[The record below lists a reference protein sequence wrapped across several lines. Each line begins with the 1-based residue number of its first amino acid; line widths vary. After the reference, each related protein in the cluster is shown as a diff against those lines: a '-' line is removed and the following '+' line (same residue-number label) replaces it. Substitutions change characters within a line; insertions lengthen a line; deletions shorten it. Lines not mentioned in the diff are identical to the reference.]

1 MTMVSS
7 QRFVRL
13 IIVSKH
19 LNVLCYWVAMNASSW
34 SAVPGTWLSISGSPN
49 RCHVVVH
56 ELTVADQLS
65 QVLVDS
71 LGVGMNRSSLTLLP
85 REIDNQFGER
95 GIESSLLAC
104 N

>member
-1 MTMVSS
+1 M
-7 QRFVRL
+7 
-13 IIVSKH
+13 
-19 LNVLCYWVAMNASSW
+19 
-34 SAVPGTWLSISGSPN
+34 
-49 RCHVVVH
+49 VH

-71 LGVGMNRSSLTLLP
+71 LGVGMNKSSLTLLP

>member
-1 MTMVSS
+1 M
-7 QRFVRL
+7 
-13 IIVSKH
+13 
-19 LNVLCYWVAMNASSW
+19 
-34 SAVPGTWLSISGSPN
+34 
-49 RCHVVVH
+49 VH

-71 LGVGMNRSSLTLLP
+71 LGVGMNKSSLTLLP

-104 N
+104 NWYMVDDIATAAYGLDSVIIRCYIFTAFGFDLWEYR